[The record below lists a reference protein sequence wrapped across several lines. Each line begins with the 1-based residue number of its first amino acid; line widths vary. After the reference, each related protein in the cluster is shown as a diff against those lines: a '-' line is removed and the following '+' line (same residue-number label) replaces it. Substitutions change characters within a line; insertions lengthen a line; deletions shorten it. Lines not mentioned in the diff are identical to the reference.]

1 MQRSSGQL
9 GFAEALVRGSSR
21 KGADRLER
29 IASLLDWS
37 ALDRLLSPLRGAQT
51 GRPGYR
57 PGTLFRALL
66 LQQWYGLSDPELEEA
81 LADRL
86 SFRRFVGLALE
97 ERVPDET
104 TLCRFRAALQQD
116 GLAARAM
123 AEINR
128 QLDAHGLVLRRG
140 TMIDATLVAASVH
153 PPRVAEGYVSPADP
167 EADWAARAKGASFGY
182 KAHIAVDLGSGLVR
196 KALLTPA
203 SVHDSIPA
211 DELILG
217 DEAAV
222 YADRA
227 YDKKARRAQLRARG
241 VKDRIMHKAQRWYGL
256 TAWQRRRNRLIAPI
270 RCAVERTFG
279 TLKRGYGYSR
289 ARYRGVLRN
298 QVHLH
303 LLCSAFNLRKALA
316 LAG

>member
-1 MQRSSGQL
+1 MQRSAGQL

-29 IASLLDWS
+29 IATLLDWS
-37 ALDRLLSPLRGAQT
+37 ALEALLSPLRGAQT

-97 ERVPDET
+97 ESVPDET
-104 TLCRFRAALQQD
+104 TLCRFRAALQRD
-116 GLAARAM
+116 GLAARAF

-140 TMIDATLVAASVH
+140 TMIDATLVAASVRQAR
-153 PPRVAEGYVSPADP
+153 PTDGYFSPIDP
-167 EADWAARAKGASFGY
+167 EADWAARPNGATFGY
-182 KAHIAVDLGSGLVR
+182 KAHLAVDLGSGLVR

-211 DELILG
+211 DELVLG

-222 YADRA
+222 YADRG

-256 TAWQRRRNRLIAPI
+256 TRWQRRRNRLIAPI
-270 RCAVERTFG
+270 RSAVERTFG
-279 TLKRGYGYSR
+279 TLKRGYGYVR
-289 ARYRGVLRN
+289 VRYRGVLRN

-316 LAG
+316 LTA

>member
-1 MQRSSGQL
+1 MQRSGGQL

-29 IASLLDWS
+29 IAALLDWT
-37 ALDRLLSPLRGAQT
+37 ALEALLSPLRRPDR

-86 SFRRFVGLALE
+86 SFRRFVGLALDE
-97 ERVPDET
+97 AVPDET
-104 TLCRFRAALQQD
+104 TLCRFRAALQR
-116 GLAARAM
+116 GELAARAF

-128 QLDAHGLVLRRG
+128 QLDARGLVLRRG
-140 TMIDATLVAASVH
+140 TMIDATLVAAAVR
-153 PPRVAEGYVSPADP
+153 PPRPSEGYVSPADP
-167 EADWAARAKGASFGY
+167 EADWAARANGASFGY
-182 KAHIAVDLGSGLVR
+182 KAHVAVDLGSGLVR

-203 SVHDSIPA
+203 SVHDSLPA

-222 YADRA
+222 YADRG
-227 YDKKARRAQLRARG
+227 YDKKARRAALRARG
-241 VKDRIMHKAQRWYGL
+241 VKDRIMHKAQRWYG
-256 TAWQRRRNRLIAPI
+256 TTRWQRRRNRLIAPI
-270 RCAVERTFG
+270 RAAVERTFG
-279 TLKRGYGYSR
+279 TLKRGYGYVR
-289 ARYRGVLRN
+289 VRYRGVLRN

-303 LLCSAFNLRKALA
+303 LLCSALNLRRAAVLCA
-316 LAG
+316 